1 MRRKTQ
7 QIIGMGYIYNSIEE
21 RTEEH
26 FADWKRQETSSPLYR
41 HSQLFHNGEQF
52 PVSIKILKKC
62 FGDATERKITEAVLI
77 DKLSA
82 TETMNGKN
90 EWTYVKLNKVSTI

>member
-1 MRRKTQ
+1 M
-7 QIIGMGYIYNSIEE
+7 
-21 RTEEH
+21 
-26 FADWKRQETSSPLYR
+26 
-41 HSQLFHNGEQF
+41 
-52 PVSIKILKKC
+52 KKC

-90 EWTYVKLNKVSTI
+90 EWTYVKLSKVSTI